1 MQQRHKITLWLMLVL
16 LISTLSGTPSFAEE
30 PPPNDLASPPLV
42 PPEKDGPMTS
52 DDWQALH
59 PEAERRAAHVTPQ
72 ETGGPDDF
80 GYTWDDTVAMNWID
94 ASAGTNTGL
103 NSSTDHVG
111 PVDIGFPF
119 KYYENT
125 HSQLYISR
133 FGFVAFNDDGIYRG
147 QSEVPDAGSP
157 NDVIAPHWVPAYK
170 INGYVRYR
178 QGGTSPNRWFVVEW
192 NQLVSDYDNDD
203 VYTFEVILHESGDI
217 TFQYAEMLHEGN
229 RWCED
234 SGIED
239 SRGLDGFSITGFCNQ
254 IDPNHA
260 VRIYRPAPAARIML
274 WPQYQGDFV
283 QPGQTVTYQQPIYN
297 TGELGSDTYDLTMTS
312 NWPVSL
318 YAADGTT
325 PLSDTDGDGTLD
337 TGAIPQGGSK
347 EIVVEITAPSTGL
360 DLGSAN
366 HAQITFA
373 SSVDPGVQK
382 TAEFQTGLPTYF
394 AQVFQDN
401 ADGAMSIMLA
411 RPNGTNV
418 GKASAD
424 NHWGDYP
431 AVAETPSGA
440 LAYAWSKGRSVD
452 NAYVSELEYTL
463 VNPYGNP
470 LRGVTRLTDHSG
482 ATQNTYDYTPAV
494 AVAPNGRIGI
504 AWYTYRWNSS
514 TYQSNYNIYFAI
526 LDGAGNLAYGPV
538 NVTNNNAWG
547 TWGDDG
553 VPRFYDPH
561 ITATD
566 DNRFVVAWEK
576 EVRESGNRIKD
587 VFYTIRDTN
596 GGVVKGLTNFTNAST
611 NSGYYYD
618 PALTGLSGNRALL
631 AYHGPDG
638 ISYAVLDSAGNIVK
652 GATSTGDDGRRP
664 DAVQMT
670 NGNVLL
676 AWSDYDETINFALLD
691 GSTYDVVAGP
701 TALNNPASPTGDD
714 YVSVAADGA
723 GHGVLTWSDYDYNYR
738 RNLYYALIDGDG
750 TVLTEPMIFYTSQA
764 TEPYLSVN
772 YGGYGNTSLS
782 SGQLEPPTMSDF
794 DYPAAWSPGQPV
806 TVTWQVSGAWVQDVH
821 FYYDSASHAGDNA
834 YAYDMDATAT
844 GGGRY
849 QAVVIMPASGSLY
862 FKAFASNWGGETW
875 SDEQQIQAEWL
886 QPEITSHVAGQTNN
900 PAPTLQGKADPG
912 TTVNVYKND
921 TQVTSTTAGA
931 DGTFNVKVPTL
942 SDGQHVLTVEST
954 QGGITSPR
962 SHPLTLTVE
971 SDLKVDPVEV
981 EVTTPGADQHLR
993 DEDGM
998 ATLGPNSKIWIRAG
1012 ETMTFHVPVSSTN
1025 VLSTVLEIEGPDD
1038 FYLELPLEKKDP
1050 SDPDLWSGEASVPD
1064 TGFYTAT
1071 LTVEDDTGLTE
1082 TDFAGVVSD
1091 NEGAIRDAKT
1101 GETLE
1106 DVEVTAWRYNSQT
1119 KQWVRWQGAAW
1130 GQQNPQTTSGGGLY
1144 QFTPYPAG
1152 LYKITAEKEHYWTYT
1167 SDPQP
1172 ITGEPLRLNVE
1183 LQRRY
1188 DAYLPIVAR
1197 NLW

>member
-1 MQQRHKITLWLMLVL
+1 
-16 LISTLSGTPSFAEE
+16 
-30 PPPNDLASPPLV
+30 
-42 PPEKDGPMTS
+42 MTS
-52 DDWQALH
+52 DDWQALY

-94 ASAGTNTGL
+94 ASAGTHTGL
-103 NSSTDHVG
+103 SHGDWGASVTEAIPLRFD
-111 PVDIGFPF
+111 FQF
-119 KYYENT
+119 YEN
-125 HSQLYISR
+125 SYMSVYISSAGAV
-133 FGFVAFNDDGIYRG
+133 GFDQDSLAYVTRTGY
-147 QSEVPDAGSP
+147 VPSP
-157 NDVIAPHWVPAYK
+157 GNPNNFIAPYLAPLTVNMNAY
-170 INGYVRYR
+170 
-178 QGGTSPNRWFVVEW
+178 QGKVYYLRGGEEPNRYFVVEW
-192 NQLVSDYDNDD
+192 HEVNDNIEGSF
-203 VYTFEVILHESGDI
+203 TFQVVLHENGDI
-217 TFQYAEMLHEGN
+217 LFQYLDMDHGYGYYCSTFA
-229 RWCED
+229 
-234 SGIED
+234 GIED
-239 SRGLDGFSITGFCNQ
+239 ETGWAGLAYRESRCN
-254 IDPNHA
+254 NMENVAGKA
-260 VRIYRPAPAARIML
+260 VLFERPAPSPRVSL
-274 WPQYQGDFV
+274 RPVHQGYFTR
-283 QPGQTVTYQQPIYN
+283 PGQTSNFQTTVRN
-297 TGELGSDTYDLTMTS
+297 NGEFGTDTYDLTVASGWT
-312 NWPVSL
+312 VAL
-318 YAADGTT
+318 YAADGVT

-382 TAEFQTGLPTYF
+382 TAEFQTSLPTYF

-440 LAYAWSKGRSVD
+440 LAYVWDKWRSVD

-547 TWGDDG
+547 AWGDDG
-553 VPRFYDPH
+553 VPRFYDPR

-576 EVRESGNRIKD
+576 EVRESGNRIED

-764 TEPYLSVN
+764 TEPYLGVN

-821 FYYDSASHAGDNA
+821 FYYDGAPHAGDNA
-834 YAYDMDATAT
+834 YASDMDATAT

-849 QAVVIMPASGSLY
+849 QAVVIMPGSGALY

-912 TTVNVYKND
+912 TTVNVYEND